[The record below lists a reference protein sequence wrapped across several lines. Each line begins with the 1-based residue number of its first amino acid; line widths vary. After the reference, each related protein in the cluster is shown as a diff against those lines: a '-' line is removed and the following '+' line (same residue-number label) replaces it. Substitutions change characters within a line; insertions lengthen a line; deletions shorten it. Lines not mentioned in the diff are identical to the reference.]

1 MANFE
6 YQGFATLGVNL
17 NRQKYGPLDI
27 SQVFK
32 TQGDLNYYLS
42 KGADKTAVST
52 YWADVV
58 PYPYAGQ
65 VVALSADGADPRLFV
80 LKEKADG
87 TFETAE
93 VGFSGDTSA
102 LKDRVTALENA
113 VGKEAAG
120 EEAATGL
127 FARMAAAEADI
138 DGVQHEL
145 DDSEA
150 GTFAYA
156 TGQHLYTID
165 QQIGT
170 KKSGDTAATGLY
182 KYIDDSVAAAT
193 PADYADVKAQV
204 ETNKTDIATLVGTDA
219 DKSARTIASEE
230 VAKIV
235 AGADTAYDTLKEI
248 SDWISGHT
256 TDAAAMN
263 SDINALKTTVGDAES
278 GLVKDTADLK
288 TAVGD
293 STKGL
298 TKDVADLKTG
308 KQDKLTAGT
317 GIDIA
322 DNTVKIDGSV
332 ARLEALDVAAAGF
345 YVAVGALASY
355 GDTAPTWS
363 NVFVDSETFD
373 SSNPTNDGRIV
384 RRFGANGA
392 VSGPAPTKDNEY
404 ANKKYVDDAAAN
416 ASSAATGVGNMLS
429 AHEEKMASETAA
441 GHMSATDKAKLDK
454 LKELTKANID
464 EAYGTG
470 NDALTTKGYV
480 DEQVKTVGDAAI
492 TNIKLNGANLEKDAG
507 MVNIPLATQEADGL
521 MSAADKAAFDAL
533 TAGGVTGAK
542 IGADGALIS
551 PTDGVLTLPIA
562 TTTTPG
568 AMSAADKTKLDSAMT
583 SFGVQIEGKSS
594 ASLTVDKDNNL
605 ILSNEF
611 TTGAPGY
618 VLLREGGIEASK
630 IAAGAIS
637 AEKLAANAVETAK
650 IKDAAVTTDK
660 VADAAITDAKIAAVS
675 VTKLTQANTE
685 AEVLILYGGNASGH
699 VHA

>member
-87 TFETAE
+87 TFETSE
-93 VGFSGDTSA
+93 VGFSGDVSA
-102 LKDRVTALENA
+102 IKDRVTALENA

-120 EEAATGL
+120 EQAATGL
-127 FARMAAAEADI
+127 FARMATAEADI
-138 DGVQHEL
+138 DGVQHDL
-145 DDSEA
+145 DDGEV

-156 TGQHLYTID
+156 TNQHLYDID
-165 QQIGT
+165 SKIGA
-170 KKSGDTAATGLY
+170 KKNGSTEATGLY
-182 KYIDDSVAAAT
+182 KYVDDAVAAAT
-193 PADYADVKAQV
+193 PADYATVKAQV
-204 ETNKTDIATLVGTDA
+204 ETNKTDIETLVGSDA
-219 DKSARTIASEE
+219 NKSARTIASEE

-235 AGADTAYDTLKEI
+235 ADAPEAYDTLKEI
-248 SDWISGHT
+248 SDWISNHA
-256 TDAAAMN
+256 TDAATMN
-263 SDINALKTTVGDAES
+263 SDINALKTTVGDADS

-288 TAVGD
+288 AAVGD

-298 TKDVADLKTG
+298 TKDVADLKNDLDGSKSNTFAFNTNQHLANLDNDQTTQNE
-308 KQDKLTAGT
+308 KIEALETAVGT
-317 GIDIA
+317 
-322 DNTVKIDGSV
+322 KHIDGS
-332 ARLEALDVAAAGF
+332 
-345 YVAVGALASY
+345 
-355 GDTAPTWS
+355 TTP
-363 NVFVDSETFD
+363 
-373 SSNPTNDGRIV
+373 
-384 RRFGANGA
+384 
-392 VSGPAPTKDNEY
+392 
-404 ANKKYVDDAAAN
+404 
-416 ASSAATGVGNMLS
+416 ATGIYAEIDGATDRIKALEDYKTNTLPTELATRDGNLA
-429 AHEEKMASETAA
+429 AHAAKMASTTEA

-480 DEQVKTVGDAAI
+480 DNQVGDLADTVI
-492 TNIKLNGANLEKDAG
+492 DTIKLNGKTLPKDTR
-507 MVNIPLATQEADGL
+507 MVNIPLATQEEDGL

-562 TTTTPG
+562 TTTAPG

-583 SFGVQIEGKSS
+583 SFGIKLEGATS
-594 ASLTVDKDNNL
+594 AALTVDKDNDL
-605 ILSNEF
+605 VLSSEF
-611 TTGAPGY
+611 TTAAPGY
-618 VLLREGGIEASK
+618 VLIKEGGIATAK
-630 IAAGAIS
+630 IADKAIT
-637 AEKLAANAVETAK
+637 AAKLGDAAVETAK
-650 IKDAAVTTDK
+650 IKDGAV
-660 VADAAITDAKIAAVS
+660 TDAKIAAVS
-675 VTKLTQANTE
+675 VGKLTQANTE
-685 AEVLILYGGNASGH
+685 DDVLILYGGNASGH
-699 VHA
+699 IHA

>member
-42 KGADKTAVST
+42 KGADKAAVST

-87 TFETAE
+87 TFETSE
-93 VGFSGDTSA
+93 VGFSGDVSA
-102 LKDRVTALENA
+102 IKDRVAALEAA
-113 VGKEAAG
+113 VGKEAVG
-120 EEAATGL
+120 EQAATGL
-127 FARMAAAEADI
+127 FARMATAEADI

-145 DDSEA
+145 DGDTM

-156 TGQHLYTID
+156 TGQHLYDID
-165 QQIGT
+165 NKIGAA
-170 KKSGDTAATGLY
+170 KNGETAATGLY

-193 PADYADVKAQV
+193 PEDYATVKAQV
-204 ETNKTDIATLVGTDA
+204 ETNKTNIATLVGTDA
-219 DKSARTIASEE
+219 DKSARAIASEE

-256 TDAAAMN
+256 TDAATMN
-263 SDINALKTTVGDAES
+263 SDINNLKTTVGDADS

-293 STKGL
+293 ATKGL
-298 TKDVADLKTG
+298 TKDVADLKKDLDANDSASFKFTTNQHLASLDNEQTA
-308 KQDKLTAGT
+308 QDEKITALETKVGTKHVEGSTAPST
-317 GIDIA
+317 GIYA
-322 DNTVKIDGSV
+322 DIDG
-332 ARLEALDVAAAGF
+332 A
-345 YVAVGALASY
+345 
-355 GDTAPTWS
+355 T
-363 NVFVDSETFD
+363 
-373 SSNPTNDGRIV
+373 GRIQ
-384 RRFGANGA
+384 ALEDYKNNTL
-392 VSGPAPTKDNEY
+392 PTELATRDGNLTTH
-404 ANKKYVDDAAAN
+404 AA
-416 ASSAATGVGNMLS
+416 
-429 AHEEKMASETAA
+429 KMASGTEA

-492 TNIKLNGANLEKDAG
+492 TNIKLNGAALTKEAG
-507 MVNIPLATQEADGL
+507 MVDIPLATQEADGL

-542 IGADGALIS
+542 LGADGALIS

-562 TTTTPG
+562 TTTAPG
-568 AMSAADKTKLDSAMT
+568 VMSAADKTKLDSAMT
-583 SFGVQIEGKSS
+583 SFGIQLEG
-594 ASLTVDKDNNL
+594 ADHAALTVNKDNNL
-605 ILSNEF
+605 ILSSEF
-611 TTGAPGY
+611 ATDAPGY
-618 VLLREGGIEASK
+618 VLIKEGGIATAK
-630 IAAGAIS
+630 IADKAITV
-637 AEKLAANAVETAK
+637 AKLGDSAVETAK
-650 IKDAAVTTDK
+650 IKDGAV
-660 VADAAITDAKIAAVS
+660 TDAKIAAVS
-675 VTKLTQANTE
+675 VSKLTQKNTE
-685 AEVLILYGGNASGH
+685 DDVLILYGGNASGH

>member
-42 KGADKTAVST
+42 KGADKAAVST

-87 TFETAE
+87 TFETSE
-93 VGFSGDTSA
+93 VGFSGDVSA
-102 LKDRVTALENA
+102 IKDRVVALENA
-113 VGKEAAG
+113 VGKEAASG
-120 EEAATGL
+120 QAATGL
-127 FARMAAAEADI
+127 FARMATAEADI

-145 DDSEA
+145 DGESA

-156 TGQHLYTID
+156 TGQHLYDID
-165 QQIGT
+165 NKIGT
-170 KKSGDTAATGLY
+170 AKQGETAATGLY

-193 PADYADVKAQV
+193 PEDYATVKAQV
-204 ETNKTDIATLVGTDA
+204 ETNKTNIATLVGTDT

-256 TDAAAMN
+256 TDAATMN
-263 SDINALKTTVGDAES
+263 SDINNLKTTVGNAES

-298 TKDVADLKTG
+298 TKDVADLKKDLNQTDSSSFAFVTNQHLANLDNEQTTQNE
-308 KQDKLTAGT
+308 KITALETKVGTKHIEGSTTPAT
-317 GIDIA
+317 GIYADIEGVTIRVSA
-322 DNTVKIDGSV
+322 LEEYKNNGLQTQFATVEGTLSNKINNH
-332 ARLEALDVAAAGF
+332 AA
-345 YVAVGALASY
+345 
-355 GDTAPTWS
+355 
-363 NVFVDSETFD
+363 
-373 SSNPTNDGRIV
+373 
-384 RRFGANGA
+384 
-392 VSGPAPTKDNEY
+392 
-404 ANKKYVDDAAAN
+404 
-416 ASSAATGVGNMLS
+416 
-429 AHEEKMASETAA
+429 KMASDTEA

-464 EAYGTG
+464 AAYGTG

-492 TNIKLNGANLEKDAG
+492 TNIKLNGASLEKDAG
-507 MVNIPLATQEADGL
+507 MVNIPLATQEKDGL

-533 TAGGVTGAK
+533 AAGGVTGAK
-542 IGADGALIS
+542 FGADGALIS

-562 TTTTPG
+562 TTTAPG
-568 AMSAADKTKLDSAMT
+568 VMSAADKTKLDSALT
-583 SFGVQIEGKSS
+583 SFNVKIVGHSS
-594 ASLTVDKDNNL
+594 ASMVIDQNNTNDFL
-605 ILSNEF
+605 FSDEF
-611 TTGAPGY
+611 ASSAPGY
-618 VLLREGGIEASK
+618 ILIKEGGIATAK
-630 IAAGAIS
+630 IADKAIT
-637 AEKLAANAVETAK
+637 AAKLGDSAVETAK
-650 IKDAAVTTDK
+650 IKDGAV
-660 VADAAITDAKIAAVS
+660 TDAKIAAVS
-675 VTKLTQANTE
+675 VNKLTQANTE
-685 AEVLILYGGNASGH
+685 DDVLILYGGNASGH

>member
-42 KGADKTAVST
+42 KGADKAAVST

-87 TFETAE
+87 TFETSE
-93 VGFSGDTSA
+93 VGFSGDVSA
-102 LKDRVTALENA
+102 IKDRVAALENA

-120 EEAATGL
+120 EQAATGL
-127 FARMAAAEADI
+127 FARMATAEADI

-145 DDSEA
+145 DGETA

-156 TGQHLYTID
+156 TGQHLNAID
-165 QQIGT
+165 QKIGAA
-170 KKSGDTAATGLY
+170 KNGETAATGLY

-193 PADYADVKAQV
+193 PEDYATVKAQV
-204 ETNKTDIATLVGTDA
+204 ETNKTNIATLVGTDA
-219 DKSARTIASEE
+219 DKSARAIASEE

-256 TDAAAMN
+256 TDAATMN
-263 SDINALKTTVGDAES
+263 SDINNLKTTVGNAES

-293 STKGL
+293 ATKGL
-298 TKDVADLKTG
+298 TKDVADLKKDLDANDSTSF
-308 KQDKLTAGT
+308 KFTTNQHLANLDNEQTAQNEKITALETKVGAKHIEGSTTPST
-317 GIDIA
+317 GIYA
-322 DNTVKIDGSV
+322 DIDG
-332 ARLEALDVAAAGF
+332 A
-345 YVAVGALASY
+345 
-355 GDTAPTWS
+355 T
-363 NVFVDSETFD
+363 
-373 SSNPTNDGRIV
+373 GRIQ
-384 RRFGANGA
+384 ALEDYKNNTL
-392 VSGPAPTKDNEY
+392 PTELATRDGNLTTH
-404 ANKKYVDDAAAN
+404 AA
-416 ASSAATGVGNMLS
+416 
-429 AHEEKMASETAA
+429 KMASATEA

-480 DEQVKTVGDAAI
+480 DEQVKAVGDAAI
-492 TNIKLNGANLEKDAG
+492 TNIKLNGANLEKEAG

-542 IGADGALIS
+542 LGADGALIS

-562 TTTTPG
+562 TTTAPG
-568 AMSAADKTKLDSAMT
+568 VMSAADKTKLDSAMT
-583 SFGVQIEGKSS
+583 SFGIQLEG
-594 ASLTVDKDNNL
+594 ADHAALTVNKDNNL
-605 ILSNEF
+605 ILSSEF
-611 TTGAPGY
+611 ATDAPGY
-618 VLLREGGIEASK
+618 VLIKEGGIATAK
-630 IAAGAIS
+630 IADKAITV
-637 AEKLAANAVETAK
+637 AKLGDDAVETAK
-650 IKDAAVTTDK
+650 IKDGAV
-660 VADAAITDAKIAAVS
+660 TDAKIAAVS
-675 VTKLTQANTE
+675 VSKLTQANTE
-685 AEVLILYGGNASGH
+685 DGVLILYGGNASGH
-699 VHA
+699 IHA

>member
-42 KGADKTAVST
+42 KGADKAAVST

-87 TFETAE
+87 TFETSE
-93 VGFSGDTSA
+93 VGFSGDVSA
-102 LKDRVTALENA
+102 IKDRVAALENA

-127 FARMAAAEADI
+127 FARMATAEADI

-145 DDSEA
+145 DGDTA

-156 TGQHLYTID
+156 TGQHLDAID
-165 QQIGT
+165 QKIGAA
-170 KKSGDTAATGLY
+170 KAGETAATGLY

-193 PADYADVKAQV
+193 PEDYATVKAQV
-204 ETNKTDIATLVGTDA
+204 ETNKTNIATLVGTDA
-219 DKSARTIASEE
+219 DKSARAIASEE

-235 AGADTAYDTLKEI
+235 AGADASYDTLKEI
-248 SDWISGHT
+248 SGWISGHT
-256 TDAAAMN
+256 TDAATMN
-263 SDINALKTTVGDAES
+263 SDINNLKTTVGDADS

-298 TKDVADLKTG
+298 TKDVADIKKDLDTHDSTSFKFTTNQHLANLDNEQTA
-308 KQDKLTAGT
+308 QDEKITALETKVGTKHIEGSTTPST
-317 GIDIA
+317 GIYA
-322 DNTVKIDGSV
+322 DIDGVRTRVS
-332 ARLEALDVAAAGF
+332 ALEEYKNNELQTKFSTVEGTLSNKINDHAA
-345 YVAVGALASY
+345 
-355 GDTAPTWS
+355 
-363 NVFVDSETFD
+363 
-373 SSNPTNDGRIV
+373 
-384 RRFGANGA
+384 
-392 VSGPAPTKDNEY
+392 
-404 ANKKYVDDAAAN
+404 
-416 ASSAATGVGNMLS
+416 
-429 AHEEKMASETAA
+429 KMASGTEA

-470 NDALTTKGYV
+470 NDALTTRGYV

-492 TNIKLNGANLEKDAG
+492 TAVKLNGAALEKDAG
-507 MVNIPLATQEADGL
+507 MVNIPLATQEKDGL

-542 IGADGALIS
+542 IGADGTLIS

-562 TTTTPG
+562 TTAAPG
-568 AMSAADKTKLDSAMT
+568 AMSAADKTKLDSALT
-583 SFGVQIEGKSS
+583 SFNVKIDGHSS
-594 ASLTVDKDNNL
+594 ASIVIDQHNTNDFVFSD
-605 ILSNEF
+605 EF
-611 TTGAPGY
+611 SSAAPGY
-618 VLLREGGIEASK
+618 ILIKEGGIATAK
-630 IAAGAIS
+630 IADKAITV
-637 AEKLAANAVETAK
+637 AKLGDSAVETAK
-650 IKDAAVTTDK
+650 IKDGAV
-660 VADAAITDAKIAAVS
+660 TDAKIAAVS
-675 VTKLTQANTE
+675 VSKLTQANTE
-685 AEVLILYGGNASGH
+685 DDVLILYGGNASGH

>member
-42 KGADKTAVST
+42 KGADKTAVSS
-52 YWADVV
+52 YWQDVV

-87 TFETAE
+87 TFETSE
-93 VGFSGDTSA
+93 VGFSGDVSA
-102 LKDRVTALENA
+102 IKDRVAALETA

-120 EEAATGL
+120 EQAATGL
-127 FARMAAAEADI
+127 FARMATAESDI

-145 DDSEA
+145 DGETA

-156 TGQHLYTID
+156 TGQHLDAID
-165 QQIGT
+165 QKIGAA
-170 KKSGDTAATGLY
+170 KAGETAATGLY

-193 PADYADVKAQV
+193 PEDYATVKAQV
-204 ETNKTDIATLVGTDA
+204 ETNKTNIATLVGEDA
-219 DKSARTIASEE
+219 SKSARTIASEE

-235 AGADTAYDTLKEI
+235 AGADASYDTLKEI

-256 TDAAAMN
+256 TDAATMN
-263 SDINALKTTVGDAES
+263 SDINALKTTVGDADS

-298 TKDVADLKTG
+298 TKDVADLKKDLDANDSASFKFTTNQHLANLDNEQTS
-308 KQDKLTAGT
+308 QDEKITALETKVGTKHIEGSTTPST
-317 GIDIA
+317 GIYA
-322 DNTVKIDGSV
+322 DIDG
-332 ARLEALDVAAAGF
+332 A
-345 YVAVGALASY
+345 
-355 GDTAPTWS
+355 T
-363 NVFVDSETFD
+363 
-373 SSNPTNDGRIV
+373 GRIQ
-384 RRFGANGA
+384 ALEDYKNNTL
-392 VSGPAPTKDNEY
+392 PTELVTRDGNLTTH
-404 ANKKYVDDAAAN
+404 AA
-416 ASSAATGVGNMLS
+416 
-429 AHEEKMASETAA
+429 KMASTTEA

-480 DEQVKTVGDAAI
+480 DEQVQAVGDAAI
-492 TNIKLNGANLEKDAG
+492 TSIKLNGATLDKESG
-507 MVNIPLATQEADGL
+507 MVDIPLATQEKDGL
-521 MSAADKAAFDAL
+521 MSADDKKTVDAAVTKIVLPGMTAEKTL
-533 TAGGVTGAK
+533 TATDGSLTLENATQAQSGLMSAVDKSTFDSIVTTYIAKVKVGATEVTPV
-542 IGADGALIS
+542 S
-551 PTDGVLTLPIA
+551 GVLTLPNA
-562 TTTTPG
+562 TTTEAG
-568 AMSAADKTKLDSAMT
+568 LMSKDDKVKLDSAIT
-583 SFGVQIEGKSS
+583 SVTIGGASTLKDDGSLAFNSDAFAIKEYFGDNE
-594 ASLTVDKDNNL
+594 VD
-605 ILSNEF
+605 
-611 TTGAPGY
+611 
-618 VLLREGGIEASK
+618 
-630 IAAGAIS
+630 
-637 AEKLAANAVETAK
+637 
-650 IKDAAVTTDK
+650 IKDGG
-660 VADAAITDAKIAAVS
+660 ITDAKIAAVS
-675 VTKLTQANTE
+675 VSKLTQANTE
-685 AEVLILYGGNASGH
+685 DDVLILYGGNASGH

>member
-42 KGADKTAVST
+42 KGADKTAVSE

-87 TFETAE
+87 TFETSE

-102 LKDRVTALENA
+102 LKDRVTALETA

-127 FARMAAAEADI
+127 FARMAAAESDI

-145 DDSEA
+145 DGDTA

-156 TGQHLYTID
+156 IGQHLADID
-165 QQIGT
+165 QKIGAA
-170 KKSGDTAATGLY
+170 KNGDTAATGLY

-193 PADYADVKAQV
+193 PEDYATVKAQV
-204 ETNKTDIATLVGTDA
+204 ETNKTNIATLVGDDA
-219 DKSARTIASEE
+219 SKSARAIASEE

-248 SDWISGHT
+248 SDWISNHT
-256 TDAAAMN
+256 DDAATMS
-263 SDINALKTTVGDAES
+263 SDINALKTTVGDADS
-278 GLVKDTADLK
+278 GLVKDAADLK

-298 TKDVADLKTG
+298 TKDVADLKKELDASDSTSF
-308 KQDKLTAGT
+308 KFTTNQHLANLDNEQTAQDEKITALETAVGT
-317 GIDIA
+317 
-322 DNTVKIDGSV
+322 KHIDGS
-332 ARLEALDVAAAGF
+332 
-345 YVAVGALASY
+345 
-355 GDTAPTWS
+355 TTP
-363 NVFVDSETFD
+363 
-373 SSNPTNDGRIV
+373 
-384 RRFGANGA
+384 
-392 VSGPAPTKDNEY
+392 
-404 ANKKYVDDAAAN
+404 
-416 ASSAATGVGNMLS
+416 ATGIYAEIDGATDRIKALEDYKNNTLPTEFATRDGNLT
-429 AHEEKMASETAA
+429 AHAAKMASATEA

-480 DEQVKTVGDAAI
+480 DEQVGAISEAAI
-492 TNIKLNGANLEKDAG
+492 DTIKLNGATLDKESG
-507 MVNIPLATQEADGL
+507 MVDIPLATQEKDGLMAADDKKTVDAAVTKIVLPGIISEKALTATDGSLTLENATQAQSGL
-521 MSAADKAAFDAL
+521 MSAADKTNLDGL
-533 TAGGVTGAK
+533 VAK
-542 IGADGALIS
+542 SFVEKVKVGTTEVAPVS
-551 PTDGVLTLPIA
+551 GVLTLPNA
-562 TTTTPG
+562 TTAEAG
-568 AMSAADKTKLDSAMT
+568 LMSKDDKAKLDSAIT
-583 SFGVQIEGKSS
+583 SVTIGGTSVLKDDKSLAFNSDAFAIKENFGGNE
-594 ASLTVDKDNNL
+594 VD
-605 ILSNEF
+605 
-611 TTGAPGY
+611 
-618 VLLREGGIEASK
+618 
-630 IAAGAIS
+630 
-637 AEKLAANAVETAK
+637 
-650 IKDAAVTTDK
+650 IKDGG
-660 VADAAITDAKIAAVS
+660 ITDAKIAAVS
-675 VTKLTQANTE
+675 VSKLSQANTE
-685 AEVLILYGGNASGH
+685 DDVLILYGGNASGH

>member
-42 KGADKTAVST
+42 KGADKAAVST

-87 TFETAE
+87 TFETSE
-93 VGFSGDTSA
+93 VGFSGDVSA
-102 LKDRVTALENA
+102 IKDRVVALENA
-113 VGKEAAG
+113 VGKEAASG
-120 EEAATGL
+120 QAATGL
-127 FARMAAAEADI
+127 FARMATAEADI

-145 DDSEA
+145 DGESA

-156 TGQHLYTID
+156 TGQHLNDID
-165 QQIGT
+165 NKIGT
-170 KKSGDTAATGLY
+170 AKQGETAATGLY

-193 PADYADVKAQV
+193 PEDYATVKAQV
-204 ETNKTDIATLVGTDA
+204 ETNKTNIATLVGTDT

-256 TDAAAMN
+256 TDAATMN
-263 SDINALKTTVGDAES
+263 SDINNLKTTVGNAES

-298 TKDVADLKTG
+298 TKDVADLKKDLNQTDSSSFAFVTNQHLANLDNEQTTQNE
-308 KQDKLTAGT
+308 KITALETKVGTKHIEGSTTPST
-317 GIDIA
+317 GIYADI
-322 DNTVKIDGSV
+322 D
-332 ARLEALDVAAAGF
+332 
-345 YVAVGALASY
+345 
-355 GDTAPTWS
+355 
-363 NVFVDSETFD
+363 
-373 SSNPTNDGRIV
+373 
-384 RRFGANGA
+384 
-392 VSGPAPTKDNEY
+392 
-404 ANKKYVDDAAAN
+404 
-416 ASSAATGVGNMLS
+416 AATGRIQALEDYKNNTLPTELATRDGNL
-429 AHEEKMASETAA
+429 ATHAAKMASDTEA

-464 EAYGTG
+464 AAYGTG

-480 DEQVKTVGDAAI
+480 DAQVQAVGDAAI
-492 TNIKLNGANLEKDAG
+492 TAVKLNGATLEKDAG

-521 MSAADKAAFDAL
+521 MSADDKKTVDAAVTKIVLPGMPSEKTL
-533 TAGGVTGAK
+533 TA
-542 IGADGALIS
+542 
-551 PTDGVLTLPIA
+551 TDGSLTLENATYTQSGLMSAVDKTTFDGIVNTYIAKVKVGATEVTPVSGILTLPNA
-562 TTTTPG
+562 TTTEAG
-568 AMSAADKTKLDSAMT
+568 LMSKDDKVKLDSAIT
-583 SFGVQIEGKSS
+583 SVTIGGASTLKDDGSLAFNSDAFAIKEYFGGNE
-594 ASLTVDKDNNL
+594 VDIK
-605 ILSNEF
+605 
-611 TTGAPGY
+611 A
-618 VLLREGGIEASK
+618 GG
-630 IAAGAIS
+630 
-637 AEKLAANAVETAK
+637 
-650 IKDAAVTTDK
+650 
-660 VADAAITDAKIAAVS
+660 ITDAKIAAVS
-675 VTKLTQANTE
+675 VSKLTQANTE
-685 AEVLILYGGNASGH
+685 DDVLILYGGNASGH

>member
-42 KGADKTAVST
+42 KGADKAAVST

-102 LKDRVTALENA
+102 LKDRVTELENA

-120 EEAATGL
+120 GQAATGL
-127 FARMAAAEADI
+127 FARMATAEADI

-145 DDSEA
+145 DGDSA

-156 TGQHLYTID
+156 TGQHLSEID
-165 QQIGT
+165 TKIGA
-170 KKSGDTAATGLY
+170 KKNGETEATGLY
-182 KYIDDSVAAAT
+182 KYVDDAVAAAT
-193 PADYADVKAQV
+193 PEDYATVKAQV
-204 ETNKTDIATLVGTDA
+204 ETNKTNIATLVGTDA
-219 DKSARTIASEE
+219 DKSARAIASEE

-256 TDAAAMN
+256 TDAATMN
-263 SDINALKTTVGDAES
+263 SDINNLKTTVGNAES

-293 STKGL
+293 ATKGL
-298 TKDVADLKTG
+298 TKDVADLKKDLDANDSTSF
-308 KQDKLTAGT
+308 KFTTNQHLANLDKEQTAQDEKITALETKVGTKHIEGSTTPST
-317 GIDIA
+317 GIYA
-322 DNTVKIDGSV
+322 DIDG
-332 ARLEALDVAAAGF
+332 A
-345 YVAVGALASY
+345 
-355 GDTAPTWS
+355 T
-363 NVFVDSETFD
+363 
-373 SSNPTNDGRIV
+373 GRIQALEDYKNNTLPTELAT
-384 RRFGANGA
+384 RDDNLTTHAN
-392 VSGPAPTKDNEY
+392 
-404 ANKKYVDDAAAN
+404 
-416 ASSAATGVGNMLS
+416 
-429 AHEEKMASETAA
+429 KMASDTEA
-441 GHMSATDKAKLDK
+441 GHMSSTDKAKLDK

-464 EAYGTG
+464 AAYGTG
-470 NDALTTKGYV
+470 NGALTTKGYV

-492 TNIKLNGANLEKDAG
+492 TNIKLNGAALEKDAG
-507 MVNIPLATQEADGL
+507 MVDIPLATQEKDGL

-562 TTTTPG
+562 TTTAPG
-568 AMSAADKTKLDSAMT
+568 AMSAADKSKLDSAIT
-583 SFGVQIEGKSS
+583 SFEVTVGGAS
-594 ASLTVDKDNNL
+594 ALTVDKDTAL
-605 ILSNEF
+605 ALSEEF
-611 TTGAPGY
+611 QGVAPGQIELRPLGVTGA
-618 VLLREGGIEASK
+618 K

-660 VADAAITDAKIAAVS
+660 VADAAITNAKIAAVS
-675 VTKLTQANTE
+675 VSKLTQVNIE
-685 AEVLILYGGNASGH
+685 DDVLILYGGNASGH
-699 VHA
+699 IHA

>member
-42 KGADKTAVST
+42 KGADKAAVST

-87 TFETAE
+87 TFETSE
-93 VGFSGDTSA
+93 VGFSGDVSA
-102 LKDRVTALENA
+102 IKDRVAALEAA

-127 FARMAAAEADI
+127 FARMATAEADI

-145 DDSEA
+145 DGDTA

-156 TGQHLYTID
+156 TGQHLNAID
-165 QQIGT
+165 QKIGAA
-170 KKSGDTAATGLY
+170 KAGETAATGLY

-193 PADYADVKAQV
+193 PEDYATVKAQV
-204 ETNKTDIATLVGTDA
+204 ETNKTNIATLVGTDA
-219 DKSARTIASEE
+219 DKSARAIASEE

-235 AGADTAYDTLKEI
+235 AGADASYDTLKEI

-256 TDAAAMN
+256 TDAATMN
-263 SDINALKTTVGDAES
+263 SDINALKTTVGDADS

-288 TAVGD
+288 AAVGD
-293 STKGL
+293 ATKGL
-298 TKDVADLKTG
+298 TKDVADLKKDLDANDSTSF
-308 KQDKLTAGT
+308 KFTTNQHLANLDNEQTAQNEKITALETKVGTKHIEGSTTPST
-317 GIDIA
+317 GIYA
-322 DNTVKIDGSV
+322 DIDG
-332 ARLEALDVAAAGF
+332 A
-345 YVAVGALASY
+345 
-355 GDTAPTWS
+355 T
-363 NVFVDSETFD
+363 
-373 SSNPTNDGRIV
+373 GRIQ
-384 RRFGANGA
+384 ALEDYKNNTL
-392 VSGPAPTKDNEY
+392 PTELATRDGNLTTH
-404 ANKKYVDDAAAN
+404 AA
-416 ASSAATGVGNMLS
+416 
-429 AHEEKMASETAA
+429 KMASGTEA

-492 TNIKLNGANLEKDAG
+492 TAVKLNGATLEKDAG
-507 MVNIPLATQEADGL
+507 MVDIPLATQEKDGL

-562 TTTTPG
+562 TTTAPG
-568 AMSAADKTKLDSAMT
+568 VMSAADKTKLDSAMT
-583 SFGVQIEGKSS
+583 SFGIQLEG
-594 ASLTVDKDNNL
+594 ADHAALTVNKDTNL
-605 ILSNEF
+605 ILSSEF
-611 TTGAPGY
+611 TTDAPGY
-618 VLLREGGIEASK
+618 VLLKEGGIATAK
-630 IAAGAIS
+630 IADKAITV
-637 AEKLAANAVETAK
+637 AKLGDSAVETAK
-650 IKDAAVTTDK
+650 IKDGAV
-660 VADAAITDAKIAAVS
+660 TDAKIAAVS
-675 VTKLTQANTE
+675 VSKLTQANTE
-685 AEVLILYGGNASGH
+685 DDVLILYGGNASGH

>member
-42 KGADKTAVST
+42 KGTDKTAVST

-87 TFETAE
+87 TFETSE
-93 VGFSGDTSA
+93 VGFSGDVSA
-102 LKDRVTALENA
+102 IKDRVTALENA

-127 FARMAAAEADI
+127 FARMATAEADI

-145 DDSEA
+145 DGSEA

-156 TGQHLYTID
+156 TGQHLYDID
-165 QQIGT
+165 QTIGA
-170 KKSGDTAATGLY
+170 KKNGSTEATGLY
-182 KYIDDSVAAAT
+182 KYVDDAVAAAT
-193 PADYADVKAQV
+193 PADYATVKAQV
-204 ETNKTDIATLVGTDA
+204 ETNKTDIETLVGSDT

-256 TDAAAMN
+256 TDAATMN
-263 SDINALKTTVGDAES
+263 SDINALKTTVGDADS

-298 TKDVADLKTG
+298 TKDVADLKSG
-308 KQDKLTAGT
+308 KQDKLTAGK
-317 GIDIA
+317 GIDIT
-322 DNTVKIDGSV
+322 DNTVKVDGSV
-332 ARLEALDVAAAGF
+332 AHLEGLDVAAAGS
-345 YVAVGALASY
+345 YVAVGDLASY

-373 SSNPTNDGRIV
+373 SGDATNNGRIV

-392 VSGPAPTKDNEY
+392 VSGPVPTKDNEY
-404 ANKKYVDDAAAN
+404 ANKKYVDDAVSN
-416 ASSAATGVGNMLS
+416 ASGAATSVMNMLDEH
-429 AHEEKMASETAA
+429 AAKMASTTEA

-492 TNIKLNGANLEKDAG
+492 TNIKLNGAALEKDAG
-507 MVNIPLATQEADGL
+507 MVDIPLATQEKDGL

-542 IGADGALIS
+542 IGTDGALIS

-562 TTTTPG
+562 TTTAPG

-583 SFGVQIEGKSS
+583 SFGIKLEGASS
-594 ASLTVDKDNNL
+594 AALTVDKDNDL
-605 ILSNEF
+605 VLSDEF
-611 TTGAPGY
+611 TTAAPGY
-618 VLLREGGIEASK
+618 VLIKEGGIATAK
-630 IAAGAIS
+630 IADKAIT
-637 AEKLAANAVETAK
+637 AAKLGDAAVETAK
-650 IKDAAVTTDK
+650 IKDGAV
-660 VADAAITDAKIAAVS
+660 TDAKIAAVS
-675 VTKLTQANTE
+675 VGKLTQANTE
-685 AEVLILYGGNASGH
+685 DDVLILYGGNASGH
-699 VHA
+699 IHA

>member
-42 KGADKTAVST
+42 KGADKAAVSA

-87 TFETAE
+87 TFETSE
-93 VGFSGDTSA
+93 VGFSGDVSA
-102 LKDRVTALENA
+102 IKDRVAALENA

-120 EEAATGL
+120 EQAATGL
-127 FARMAAAEADI
+127 FARMATAEADI

-145 DDSEA
+145 DGDSA

-156 TGQHLYTID
+156 TGQHLNDID
-165 QQIGT
+165 NKIGT
-170 KKSGDTAATGLY
+170 AKQGETAATGLY

-193 PADYADVKAQV
+193 PEDYATVKAQV
-204 ETNKTDIATLVGTDA
+204 ETNKTNIATLVGEDA
-219 DKSARTIASEE
+219 SKSARAIASEE

-256 TDAAAMN
+256 TDAATMN
-263 SDINALKTTVGDAES
+263 SDINALKTTVGGADS

-293 STKGL
+293 ATKGL
-298 TKDVADLKTG
+298 TKDVADLKKDLDANDSTSF
-308 KQDKLTAGT
+308 KFTTNQHLANLDNEQTAQDEKITALETKVGTKHIEGSTTPST
-317 GIDIA
+317 GIYA
-322 DNTVKIDGSV
+322 DIDG
-332 ARLEALDVAAAGF
+332 A
-345 YVAVGALASY
+345 
-355 GDTAPTWS
+355 T
-363 NVFVDSETFD
+363 
-373 SSNPTNDGRIV
+373 GRIQ
-384 RRFGANGA
+384 ALEDYKNNTL
-392 VSGPAPTKDNEY
+392 PTELATRDGNLTTH
-404 ANKKYVDDAAAN
+404 AA
-416 ASSAATGVGNMLS
+416 
-429 AHEEKMASETAA
+429 KMASGTEA

-480 DEQVKTVGDAAI
+480 DEQVKTVGDASI
-492 TNIKLNGANLEKDAG
+492 TNIKLNGAALTKDAG
-507 MVNIPLATQEADGL
+507 MINIPLATQEADGL

-542 IGADGALIS
+542 LGADGALIS

-562 TTTTPG
+562 TTTAPG
-568 AMSAADKTKLDSAMT
+568 VMSAADKTKLDSAMT
-583 SFGVQIEGKSS
+583 SFGVKIGSASS
-594 ASLTVDKDNNL
+594 AALTVDKDNDL
-605 ILSNEF
+605 ILSDEF
-611 TTGAPGY
+611 TTDAPGY
-618 VLLREGGIEASK
+618 VLIKEGGIATAK
-630 IAAGAIS
+630 ITDKAITV
-637 AEKLAANAVETAK
+637 AKLGDSAVETTK
-650 IKDAAVTTDK
+650 IKDGAV
-660 VADAAITDAKIAAVS
+660 TDAKIAAVS
-675 VTKLTQANTE
+675 VSKLTQANTE
-685 AEVLILYGGNASGH
+685 DDVLILYGGNASGH
-699 VHA
+699 IHA

>member
-42 KGADKTAVST
+42 KGTDKTAVST

-87 TFETAE
+87 TFETSE

-127 FARMAAAEADI
+127 FARMAAAESDI

-145 DDSEA
+145 DGDTA

-156 TGQHLYTID
+156 TGQHLDAID
-165 QQIGT
+165 QKIGAA
-170 KKSGDTAATGLY
+170 KNGDTAATGLY

-193 PADYADVKAQV
+193 PEDYATVKAQV
-204 ETNKTDIATLVGTDA
+204 ETNKTNIATLVGDDA
-219 DKSARTIASEE
+219 SKSARAIASEE

-248 SDWISGHT
+248 SDWISNHT
-256 TDAAAMN
+256 DDAATMN
-263 SDINALKTTVGDAES
+263 SDINALKTTVGDADS

-298 TKDVADLKTG
+298 TKDVADLKKDLDATDSTSFKFTTNQHLANLDIEQTTQNG
-308 KQDKLTAGT
+308 KIEALETAVGT
-317 GIDIA
+317 
-322 DNTVKIDGSV
+322 KHIDGS
-332 ARLEALDVAAAGF
+332 
-345 YVAVGALASY
+345 
-355 GDTAPTWS
+355 TTP
-363 NVFVDSETFD
+363 
-373 SSNPTNDGRIV
+373 
-384 RRFGANGA
+384 
-392 VSGPAPTKDNEY
+392 
-404 ANKKYVDDAAAN
+404 
-416 ASSAATGVGNMLS
+416 ATGIYAEIDGATDRIKALEDYKNNTLPTELATRDGNL
-429 AHEEKMASETAA
+429 ATHAAKMASGTEA

-480 DEQVKTVGDAAI
+480 DEQVNAVGDAAI
-492 TNIKLNGANLEKDAG
+492 TNIKLNGAALEKDAG
-507 MVNIPLATQEADGL
+507 MVNIPLATQEKDGL

-533 TAGGVTGAK
+533 AAGGVTGAK
-542 IGADGALIS
+542 LGADGALIS

-562 TTTTPG
+562 TTTAPG
-568 AMSAADKTKLDSAMT
+568 VMSAADKTKLDSAIT
-583 SFGVQIEGKSS
+583 SFEVTVGGAS
-594 ASLTVDKDNNL
+594 ALTVDKDTAL
-605 ILSNEF
+605 ALSEEF
-611 TTGAPGY
+611 QGVAPGQIELRPLGVTGA
-618 VLLREGGIEASK
+618 K
-630 IAAGAIS
+630 IAAGTIS

-660 VADAAITDAKIAAVS
+660 VAYAAITNEKIASVS
-675 VTKLTQANTE
+675 VSKLTQVNVE
-685 AEVLILYGGNASGH
+685 DDVLVLYGGNASGH

>member
-42 KGADKTAVST
+42 KGADKAAVST

-87 TFETAE
+87 TFETSE
-93 VGFSGDTSA
+93 VGFSGDVSA
-102 LKDRVTALENA
+102 IKDRVAALENA
-113 VGKEAAG
+113 VGKEAVG
-120 EEAATGL
+120 EQAATGL
-127 FARMAAAEADI
+127 FARMATAEADI

-145 DDSEA
+145 DGDTA

-156 TGQHLYTID
+156 TGQHLNAID
-165 QQIGT
+165 QKIGAA
-170 KKSGDTAATGLY
+170 KAGETAATGLY

-193 PADYADVKAQV
+193 PEDYATVKAQV
-204 ETNKTDIATLVGTDA
+204 ETNKTNIATLVGTDA
-219 DKSARTIASEE
+219 DKSARAIASEE

-256 TDAAAMN
+256 TDAATMN
-263 SDINALKTTVGDAES
+263 SDINNLKTTVGDA
-278 GLVKDTADLK
+278 
-288 TAVGD
+288 
-293 STKGL
+293 TKGL
-298 TKDVADLKTG
+298 TKDVADLKKDLDADDSTSF
-308 KQDKLTAGT
+308 KFATNQHLANLDNEQTAQNEKITALETKVGTKHIEGSTTPST
-317 GIDIA
+317 GIYA
-322 DNTVKIDGSV
+322 DIDG
-332 ARLEALDVAAAGF
+332 A
-345 YVAVGALASY
+345 
-355 GDTAPTWS
+355 T
-363 NVFVDSETFD
+363 
-373 SSNPTNDGRIV
+373 GRIQ
-384 RRFGANGA
+384 ALEDYKNNTL
-392 VSGPAPTKDNEY
+392 PTELATRDGNLTTH
-404 ANKKYVDDAAAN
+404 AA
-416 ASSAATGVGNMLS
+416 
-429 AHEEKMASETAA
+429 KMASGTEA

-480 DEQVKTVGDAAI
+480 DEQVKAVGDAAI

-507 MVNIPLATQEADGL
+507 MVNIPLATQEKDGL

-542 IGADGALIS
+542 LGADGALIS

-562 TTTTPG
+562 TTTAPG
-568 AMSAADKTKLDSAMT
+568 VMSAADKTKLDSAMT
-583 SFGVQIEGKSS
+583 SFGIQLEG
-594 ASLTVDKDNNL
+594 ADHAALTVNKDNNL
-605 ILSNEF
+605 ILSSEF
-611 TTGAPGY
+611 ATDAPGY
-618 VLLREGGIEASK
+618 VLIKEGGIATAK
-630 IAAGAIS
+630 IADKAITV
-637 AEKLAANAVETAK
+637 AKLGDSAVETAK
-650 IKDAAVTTDK
+650 IKDGAV
-660 VADAAITDAKIAAVS
+660 TDAKIAAVS
-675 VTKLTQANTE
+675 VSKLTQKNTE
-685 AEVLILYGGNASGH
+685 DDVLILYGGNASGH

>member
-42 KGADKTAVST
+42 KGADKTAVSS
-52 YWADVV
+52 YWQDVV

-87 TFETAE
+87 TFETSE
-93 VGFSGDTSA
+93 VGFSGDVSA
-102 LKDRVTALENA
+102 IKDRVAALETA
-113 VGKEAAG
+113 VGKEAVG

-127 FARMAAAEADI
+127 FARMATAESDI

-145 DDSEA
+145 DGDTA

-156 TGQHLYTID
+156 TGQHLNAID
-165 QQIGT
+165 QKIGAA
-170 KKSGDTAATGLY
+170 KDGETAATGLY

-193 PADYADVKAQV
+193 PEDYATVKAQV
-204 ETNKTDIATLVGTDA
+204 ETNKTNIATLVGSDA
-219 DKSARTIASEE
+219 DKSARAIASEE

-235 AGADTAYDTLKEI
+235 AGADASYDTLKEI

-256 TDAAAMN
+256 TDAATMN
-263 SDINALKTTVGDAES
+263 SDINALKTTVGDADS

-298 TKDVADLKTG
+298 TKDVADLKKDLDANDSASFKSTTNQHLANLDNEQTS
-308 KQDKLTAGT
+308 QDEKITALETKVGTKHIEGSTTPST
-317 GIDIA
+317 GIYA
-322 DNTVKIDGSV
+322 DIDG
-332 ARLEALDVAAAGF
+332 A
-345 YVAVGALASY
+345 
-355 GDTAPTWS
+355 T
-363 NVFVDSETFD
+363 
-373 SSNPTNDGRIV
+373 GRIQ
-384 RRFGANGA
+384 ALEDYKNNTL
-392 VSGPAPTKDNEY
+392 PTELATRDGNLTTH
-404 ANKKYVDDAAAN
+404 AA
-416 ASSAATGVGNMLS
+416 
-429 AHEEKMASETAA
+429 KMASTTEA

-492 TNIKLNGANLEKDAG
+492 TAVKLNGAALEKDAG
-507 MVNIPLATQEADGL
+507 MVDIPLATQEKDGL
-521 MSAADKAAFDAL
+521 MSATDKAAFDAL

-542 IGADGALIS
+542 IGADGTLIS

-562 TTTTPG
+562 TTTAPG
-568 AMSAADKTKLDSAMT
+568 AMSAADKTKLDSALT
-583 SFGVQIEGKSS
+583 SFGVKIGSS
-594 ASLTVDKDNNL
+594 STAALTVDKDNDL
-605 ILSNEF
+605 VLSDEF
-611 TTGAPGY
+611 TTDAPGY
-618 VLLREGGIEASK
+618 VLIKEGGIATAK
-630 IAAGAIS
+630 IADKAITV
-637 AEKLAANAVETAK
+637 AKLGDDAVETAK
-650 IKDAAVTTDK
+650 IKDGAV
-660 VADAAITDAKIAAVS
+660 TDAKITAVS
-675 VTKLTQANTE
+675 VSKLTQANTE
-685 AEVLILYGGNASGH
+685 DDVLILYGGNASGH

>member
-42 KGADKTAVST
+42 KGADKTAVSS
-52 YWADVV
+52 YWQDVV

-87 TFETAE
+87 TFETSE
-93 VGFSGDTSA
+93 VGFSGDVSA
-102 LKDRVTALENA
+102 IKDRVAALEAA

-127 FARMAAAEADI
+127 FARMATAEADI

-145 DDSEA
+145 DGDTA

-156 TGQHLYTID
+156 TGQHLDAID
-165 QQIGT
+165 QKIGAA
-170 KKSGDTAATGLY
+170 KAGETAATGLY

-193 PADYADVKAQV
+193 PEDYATVKAQV
-204 ETNKTDIATLVGTDA
+204 ETNKTNIATLVGSDA

-235 AGADTAYDTLKEI
+235 AGADASYDTLKEI

-256 TDAAAMN
+256 TDAATMN
-263 SDINALKTTVGDAES
+263 SDINALKTTVGDADS

-308 KQDKLTAGT
+308 KQDTLTAGT
-317 GIDIA
+317 GIDIT
-322 DNTVKIDGSV
+322 DNTVKIDNSV
-332 ARLEALDVAAAGF
+332 ARLGALDVAAAGS
-345 YVAVGALASY
+345 YVAVGELASY
-355 GDTAPTWS
+355 GDTAPSWS
-363 NVFVDSETFD
+363 NVFVDSETFAAD
-373 SSNPTNDGRIV
+373 DATNNGRIV
-384 RRFGANGA
+384 RRFGASGA
-392 VSGPAPTKDNEY
+392 VSGPAPTNDNEY
-404 ANKKYVDDAAAN
+404 ANKKYVDDAVAG
-416 ASSAATGVGNMLS
+416 ASGAATGVQNALD
-429 AHEEKMASETAA
+429 AHAAKMASGTEA

-492 TNIKLNGANLEKDAG
+492 TAVKLNGAALEKDAG
-507 MVNIPLATQEADGL
+507 MVDIPLATQEKDGL

-562 TTTTPG
+562 TTTAPG

-583 SFGVQIEGKSS
+583 SFGVQLEG
-594 ASLTVDKDNNL
+594 ADHAALTVNKDNNL
-605 ILSNEF
+605 ILSSEF
-611 TTGAPGY
+611 TTDAPGY
-618 VLLREGGIEASK
+618 VLIKEGGIATAK
-630 IAAGAIS
+630 IADKAITV
-637 AEKLAANAVETAK
+637 AKLGDDAVETAK
-650 IKDAAVTTDK
+650 IKDGAV
-660 VADAAITDAKIAAVS
+660 TDAKIAAVS
-675 VTKLTQANTE
+675 VSKLTQANTE
-685 AEVLILYGGNASGH
+685 DDVLILYGGNASGH